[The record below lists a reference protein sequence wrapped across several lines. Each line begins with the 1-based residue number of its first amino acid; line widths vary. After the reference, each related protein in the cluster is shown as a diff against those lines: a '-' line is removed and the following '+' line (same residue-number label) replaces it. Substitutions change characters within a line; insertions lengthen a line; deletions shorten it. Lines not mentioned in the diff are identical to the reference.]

1 MRHEF
6 WCLFLCCPPLPVP
19 ENHST
24 RISSTLSVNSGALS
38 GSVMATVT
46 VDVWTRP
53 RFSVGG
59 TLWTLCPPASFSR
72 GVRSSPDT
80 SIRSCRV
87 GLSSDLLFQPRR
99 AKSFPYAS
107 ASSRAKR
114 KLSSPPSAGLI
125 STMRFMGHPLAVLLA
140 CIMLRPACPILIVF
154 ALAVVVCH
162 DGSEWWVSWKSSC
175 GQFGNSWNAPG
186 RWHGWHEGLP

>member
-1 MRHEF
+1 MMRHEF

-24 RISSTLSVNSGALS
+24 RISSSLSVNSGALS

-140 CIMLRPACPILIVF
+140 CIMPRPACPILIVF
-154 ALAVVVCH
+154 ALAMVFCH
-162 DGSEWWVSWKSSC
+162 G
-175 GQFGNSWNAPG
+175 G
-186 RWHGWHEGLP
+186 

>member
-1 MRHEF
+1 MMRQEF

-24 RISSTLSVNSGALS
+24 RISSSLSVNSGALS

-140 CIMLRPACPILIVF
+140 CIMPRPARQILIVF
-154 ALAVVVCH
+154 ALSMVACHDYGDGRGVCH
-162 DGSEWWVSWKSSC
+162 EKVHADNSE
-175 GQFGNSWNAPG
+175 
-186 RWHGWHEGLP
+186 LP